1 MERNIWT
8 KKGFTLVEVLTVVI
22 IIGILSAAGYAGLQR
37 AIANSRIKDAAF
49 NMAAFMETASNKAR
63 QLNDTVCVKK
73 ISDKLLGMYQG
84 SCGNIADDSDEIDRL
99 EMVVGVKIVGE
110 STEGYDVSNLSDG
123 ADFVHR
129 FGLSAAPAGYFLARY
144 GSESLYGI
152 AVKYKNKNAVV
163 PRVSYDGSS
172 WSDL

>member
-1 MERNIWT
+1 
-8 KKGFTLVEVLTVVI
+8 
-22 IIGILSAAGYAGLQR
+22 
-37 AIANSRIKDAAF
+37 
-49 NMAAFMETASNKAR
+49 METASNKAR

-73 ISDKLLGMYQG
+73 ISDKLLGMYKG
-84 SCGNIADDSDEIDRL
+84 TCENPTDEIDRL

-123 ADFVHR
+123 AEFAHR
-129 FGLSAAPAGYFLARY
+129 FGLSAAPAGYFLAQY
-144 GSESLYGI
+144 GNDDLYGI

>member
-73 ISDKLLGMYQG
+73 ISDQVLGMYEG
-84 SCGNIADDSDEIDRL
+84 ACENASDEIERL
-99 EMVVGVKIVGE
+99 EMVVGVKIVGT
-110 STEGYDVSNLSDG
+110 SVEGYDVSNLSDG
-123 ADFVHR
+123 ADFVPR
-129 FGLSAAPAGYFLARY
+129 FGLSAVPSGYFLAQY
-144 GSESLYGI
+144 GNDDLYGI